1 MRLLWNGELPFPI
14 TVKQSSEQSCSE
26 LLPMLERRDQLS
38 IVHTDISA
46 KLSAVLDT
54 LTTVEAEHVS
64 AARKNT
70 ELAATMLALAE
81 DASTQKKEDF
91 DAKTRRHLEELE
103 EDLKVSKQRWR
114 MMKGTASAM
123 VAGSGLDWSRDE
135 DLRELVL
142 DEEDE
147 E

>member
-1 MRLLWNGELPFPI
+1 
-14 TVKQSSEQSCSE
+14 
-26 LLPMLERRDQLS
+26 MLERRDQLS
-38 IVHTDISA
+38 IEHMDISA
-46 KLSAVLDT
+46 KLLTTLDT
-54 LTTVEAEHVS
+54 LTTVEAEHMS
-64 AARKNT
+64 AARRNA

-81 DASTQKKEDF
+81 DASTQKKENF
-91 DAKTRRHLEELE
+91 DAKTRKHLEELE
-103 EDLKVSKQRWR
+103 EELKVTKQRWR

-135 DLRELVL
+135 DLLELVL